1 MTKNPKKCNRPSDSS
16 KIDFSDVKSLPSPPQ
31 VAMKILDL
39 ENDPNATVD
48 DVAGII
54 QCDPAI
60 SSQILKFCNSPVAG
74 LRHEITN
81 IPQAVMLIGMRTA
94 KMIGLTFS
102 LIKNK
107 TNESLSE
114 NFDIDRYWQNAVA
127 CGVAAKRLAAL
138 SNKDLETAFASGVLS
153 RLGLLVLRQMD
164 PEGVQKITLSATNDA
179 EIQQQIKAHYGYTI
193 YGLSALVLE
202 NWQFPEGLVKAISD
216 SDNPSGSDDGFGD
229 LLATSRKLADLFTES
244 EYRDSIDSC
253 RESFNKYF
261 ETFGSIEPQLD
272 EVCEEITDAWKEYLE
287 MMDIEVPEVR
297 SLWEIENEA
306 KQVLAR
312 LSMQLQQENMEIS
325 MQNRKLQS
333 VSNTDQLTGLSNR
346 RSFEEKATEEVDRAV
361 RNARSL
367 GLIVI
372 DIDFFKQVND
382 TKGHLAGDEILKQIG
397 KCLDKNI
404 RKYDYLFR
412 YGGEEFVLLVPD
424 CRFPDVCMIAER
436 LRESVEALEVPFE
449 NEILQVTISLGV
461 SYMLPGE
468 KSCWKDMFA
477 DADARLYQAK
487 DNGRNQV
494 CAP

>member
-1 MTKNPKKCNRPSDSS
+1 
-16 KIDFSDVKSLPSPPQ
+16 
-31 VAMKILDL
+31 
-39 ENDPNATVD
+39 
-48 DVAGII
+48 
-54 QCDPAI
+54 
-60 SSQILKFCNSPVAG
+60 
-74 LRHEITN
+74 
-81 IPQAVMLIGMRTA
+81 
-94 KMIGLTFS
+94 
-102 LIKNK
+102 
-107 TNESLSE
+107 
-114 NFDIDRYWQNAVA
+114 
-127 CGVAAKRLAAL
+127 
-138 SNKDLETAFASGVLS
+138 
-153 RLGLLVLRQMD
+153 
-164 PEGVQKITLSATNDA
+164 
-179 EIQQQIKAHYGYTI
+179 
-193 YGLSALVLE
+193 
-202 NWQFPEGLVKAISD
+202 
-216 SDNPSGSDDGFGD
+216 
-229 LLATSRKLADLFTES
+229 
-244 EYRDSIDSC
+244 
-253 RESFNKYF
+253 
-261 ETFGSIEPQLD
+261 
-272 EVCEEITDAWKEYLE
+272 
-287 MMDIEVPEVR
+287 
-297 SLWEIENEA
+297 
-306 KQVLAR
+306 
-312 LSMQLQQENMEIS
+312 